1 MEFLTEIDFFQ
12 RLQEREMLRKKR
24 QKDEEKKS
32 KLVNNDSKIMDLD
45 YENLEFKPDMVEEPK
60 EPKVEKP
67 SDPNEESIMIK
78 KQSKDEA
85 SEVLQE
91 VKSTVL
97 QTLNEIVQNVLPSKP
112 SKLSSKFD
120 PDDFYQ
126 RLKVEDKYQVN
137 DSWNDNFAVMSCPAQ
152 RFIERFSIQGEFF
165 ENYD

>member
-32 KLVNNDSKIMDLD
+32 KLINNDSKIMDLD

-67 SDPNEESIMIK
+67 SQNEESILIK
-78 KQSKDEA
+78 KQSKDES
-85 SEVLQE
+85 SEVLKD

-97 QTLNEIVQNVLPSKP
+97 QTLNEIGNV
-112 SKLSSKFD
+112 
-120 PDDFYQ
+120 
-126 RLKVEDKYQVN
+126 
-137 DSWNDNFAVMSCPAQ
+137 
-152 RFIERFSIQGEFF
+152 
-165 ENYD
+165 

>member
-24 QKDEEKKS
+24 QKDEEK

>member
-1 MEFLTEIDFFQ
+1 MGNGKNKDNWNMNGKW
-12 RLQEREMLRKKR
+12 RNRE
-24 QKDEEKKS
+24 QEEKKS
-32 KLVNNDSKIMDLD
+32 KLVNNDSLLTNLD

-60 EPKVEKP
+60 EPSVVEKP
-67 SDPNEESIMIK
+67 SDHNEESIMIK

-97 QTLNEIVQNVLPSKP
+97 QTLNEIVQNVLPSQP
-112 SKLSSKFD
+112 AKLSRKFD
-120 PDDFYQ
+120 PDEFYQ
-126 RLKVEDKYQVN
+126 RLKVDVKYQVN
-137 DSWNDNFAVMSCPAQ
+137 SSWNDNFAVMSCPAQ

>member
-1 MEFLTEIDFFQ
+1 MDFFQ

-24 QKDEEKKS
+24 QKDEEK

>member
-1 MEFLTEIDFFQ
+1 MKNLTLKMEFFFLTKIDFFQ

-67 SDPNEESIMIK
+67 SQNEESILIK
-78 KQSKDEA
+78 KQSKDES
-85 SEVLQE
+85 SEVLKD

-97 QTLNEIVQNVLPSKP
+97 QTLNEIGNV
-112 SKLSSKFD
+112 
-120 PDDFYQ
+120 
-126 RLKVEDKYQVN
+126 
-137 DSWNDNFAVMSCPAQ
+137 
-152 RFIERFSIQGEFF
+152 
-165 ENYD
+165 